1 MSRITDDISGV
12 AGDVLLN
19 VLLIVGL
26 NISGVITTANTT
38 LIISTF
44 NLIEMMLIIIVDR
57 NEPCRSFL
65 RVFSQDIP
73 KTTIRQTHR

>member
-19 VLLIVGL
+19 VLLNVGL
-26 NISGVITTANTT
+26 DISRVITTANTT

-44 NLIEMMLIIIVDR
+44 NLIEMMLI
-57 NEPCRSFL
+57 
-65 RVFSQDIP
+65 
-73 KTTIRQTHR
+73 K